1 MKRFFDIFR
10 SAVLAGI
17 AISLGGMV
25 YLKTGSELSGA
36 IMFSFGLLTVVHY
49 GMHLYTGKAGFFAG
63 LFTPKTLFKSGNV
76 DIKATTS
83 LADLLLPVLIGN
95 AVGCLICGMLCW
107 QSAPDIVTNAQTL
120 VGGRLNSGLLNN
132 FLMAIPCGFIMT
144 TAVTFGRDGKYLPL
158 LFGVPLFI
166 VCGFRHSIADAF
178 YYSAAGLW
186 SYDLLLTWLVIV
198 AGNFVGCNL
207 YRVVA
212 PNN

>member
-1 MKRFFDIFR
+1 MKRFFNIFR

-25 YLKTGSELSGA
+25 YLKTGNDLTGA

-49 GMHLYTGKAGFFAG
+49 GMHLYTGKAGFFSGIFA
-63 LFTPKTLFKSGNV
+63 PRTLFHSLNGEV
-76 DIKATTS
+76 KATTS

-95 AVGCLICGMLCW
+95 AVGCLLCGMLCW

-120 VGGRLNSGLLNN
+120 VNGRLTAGLLNN

-186 SYDLLLTWLVIV
+186 SYDLLWTWLVIV
-198 AGNFVGCNL
+198 AGNFVGCNI

-212 PNN
+212 PND

>member
-63 LFTPKTLFKSGNV
+63 LFTPKTLIKTVNEE
-76 DIKATTS
+76 IKATTS

-95 AVGCLICGMLCW
+95 AIGCLICGMLCW

-120 VGGRLNSGLLNN
+120 VGSRLNSGLLNN

-144 TAVTFGRDGKYLPL
+144 TAVTFGRDCKYLPL

-186 SYDLLLTWLVIV
+186 SYDLLWTWLVIV

-212 PNN
+212 PDE